1 MSAATAQPL
10 SDAQLALRSC
20 IQKVATGP
28 EYSKDLSFEEAHTAM
43 AQILSETADP
53 VQIAI
58 FFIALRMKRETGDEN
73 KGVLQAILDTA
84 NIIKAPVDEVL
95 DIADPYDGH
104 ARGLPMAAFIAPV
117 MAALGMPAVCHGLE
131 SVGPK
136 YGVTHR
142 KILRAAGKNVDL
154 DVASAAQRL
163 GQSDIGWSYVD
174 QAAFAP
180 QLHNLIP
187 LRTRIVKRQVLTTVE
202 VLVGP
207 IRGQKKS
214 HILTGYVH
222 KAYPPIYA
230 ELARFAGFDSA
241 MIVRGVEGGVIPSLQ
256 QPAKLFYFHDRGT
269 EQNIELDPKALGI
282 EQSSRAVPLPKDLP
296 GAAERGDD
304 IATIFDA
311 DVAAAQAAEYGLA
324 ALQGKA
330 GPARDSLVYSAA
342 ICLHHLGKV
351 GDLPTAADMVRKVL
365 DSGKALAHFTAG

>member
-84 NIIKAPVDEVL
+84 NIVKAPVDEVL